1 MNTGKKAKN
10 RGKKVEKGSG
20 AMRKKVTFFGGRLCK
35 TGGITPTVR
44 ASNPFKNIAYLCIIM
59 IKKFNIVASHISYGA
74 TQESPSY
81 EMGISK
87 YAQMR
92 KDRMKEQK
100 IEMMS
105 EAYKRAERSED
116 AMEMLMPIVKR
127 G

>member
-1 MNTGKKAKN
+1 M
-10 RGKKVEKGSG
+10 
-20 AMRKKVTFFGGRLCK
+20 
-35 TGGITPTVR
+35 
-44 ASNPFKNIAYLCIIM
+44 
-59 IKKFNIVASHISYGA
+59 KKFNIVASHVSYGI

-92 KDRMKEQK
+92 KDRMKQQK

-105 EAYKRAERSED
+105 EAYKRAERSE
-116 AMEMLMPIVKR
+116 MENEMGIIMPIIKR